1 MHPENN
7 FKEVKM
13 SQSIALCPICG
24 TFLTFNQ
31 GIMENELVYCR
42 VCGME
47 LEVESINP
55 LTLIEAPAEE
65 EYLEE

>member
-1 MHPENN
+1 
-7 FKEVKM
+7 M

-24 TFLTFNQ
+24 ALLTFNQ

-47 LEVESINP
+47 LEVKSINP
-55 LTLIEAPAEE
+55 LTLIEALDEE
-65 EYLEE
+65 EYWEE